1 MLCPPPR
8 TDDHSNRRGAV
19 TSMQDPTMANAIGW
33 PAALRQAPQRHAT
46 AGAHH
51 GCATAGGSDG
61 GVRVAGFGL
70 AVSSFAVA
78 LQHGRPP
85 SQPDPGIQSPAG
97 SLLGARRTL
106 LPGSTGSAS
115 WPAGPLPGA
124 SALPS
129 RPAAA
134 PPPGPGTTTGGSF
147 GGTSRGALADPADGD
162 SSGGRRGGRTGGGAA
177 FWCRGDRRGPGH
189 QPGHAGK

>member
-1 MLCPPPR
+1 
-8 TDDHSNRRGAV
+8 
-19 TSMQDPTMANAIGW
+19 MQDPSMANAIGW

-46 AGAHH
+46 VGVHH
-51 GCATAGGSDG
+51 GCATAGGSAG
-61 GVRVAGFGL
+61 GVGVAGLGF
-70 AVSSFAVA
+70 AVSSSAVA

-97 SLLGARRTL
+97 LLLGGRRTH

-147 GGTSRGALADPADGD
+147 GSTSPGAPADPAGGD
-162 SSGGRRGGRTGGGAA
+162 WSGGFSGRRAGAGAA
-177 FWCRGDRRGPGH
+177 FWRRGERRGPGH
-189 QPGHAGK
+189 QPGHAAK